1 MPPPLLDCA
10 GTPPDNPAQEYTP
23 EGPQARALRL
33 QSAPMA
39 NSLQA
44 AKRARQA
51 VGRRAANMSAR
62 SKLRTAISKAV
73 RALDSGDAEQAAT
86 AYREARPVIDSMAG
100 KGIIHPN
107 KAARHKSRL
116 NKHLKAL
123 SAE

>member
-1 MPPPLLDCA
+1 
-10 GTPPDNPAQEYTP
+10 
-23 EGPQARALRL
+23 
-33 QSAPMA
+33 MA

-51 VGRRAANMSAR
+51 VERRSQNMSMR
-62 SKLRTAISKAV
+62 SKLRSAIAKAV
-73 RALDSGDAEQAAT
+73 RVIDSGDAEQAAA
-86 AYREARPVIDSMAG
+86 AYQEARPVIDSMAG

-116 NKHLKAL
+116 NKRLKAL

>member
-1 MPPPLLDCA
+1 
-10 GTPPDNPAQEYTP
+10 
-23 EGPQARALRL
+23 
-33 QSAPMA
+33 MA
-39 NSLQA
+39 NSPQA

-51 VGRRAANMSAR
+51 VGRRARNMSAR
-62 SKLRTAISKAV
+62 SKLRTAISRAV
-73 RALDSGDAEQAAT
+73 RALDSGDAEQAAA

-116 NKHLKAL
+116 NKRLKAL